1 MVIDF
6 GSISNLP
13 YEFDKMFN
21 GVFNPQH
28 YKRRKEAYPP
38 VNIGEDNTN
47 IYVHAEMPGIDIDDL
62 DISITPKDI
71 VIKGER
77 KLPEGRYFRQERIS
91 GIFQRIVAIH
101 TSIDVDKASATI
113 KDGVLLMTLP
123 KVSSTAPKKVAVEIE

>member
-6 GSISNLP
+6 SSISNLP
-13 YEFDKMFN
+13 YEFDKMFSN
-21 GVFNPQH
+21 VFNPQH
-28 YKRRKEAYPP
+28 YKRRNAAYPP
-38 VNIGEDNTN
+38 VNIGEDNTS

-62 DISITPKDI
+62 DIAITPKDV

-91 GIFQRIVAIH
+91 GIFQRIVTIH
-101 TSIDVDKASATI
+101 TDIDINKASAII

-123 KVSSTAPKKVAVEIE
+123 KASSTAPKKIAVEIE